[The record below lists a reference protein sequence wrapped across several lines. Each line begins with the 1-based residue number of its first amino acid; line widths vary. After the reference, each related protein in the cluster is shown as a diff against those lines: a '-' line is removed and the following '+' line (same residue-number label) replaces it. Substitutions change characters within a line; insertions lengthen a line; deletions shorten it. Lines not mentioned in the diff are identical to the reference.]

1 MLFREFLSNVAEQTI
16 DSDIFKWVVSGLLG
30 VITSIGGF
38 WLSDLT
44 TRINNIS
51 HDLSERSQRVSVL
64 EANVDGLNKRLDR
77 IELKIDYLIQEKSKK
92 D

>member
-1 MLFREFLSNVAEQTI
+1 MSLRNLLTEVANSTV

-30 VITSIGGF
+30 VISSIGGF

-44 TRINNIS
+44 SRINSIS
-51 HDLSERSQRVSVL
+51 QELSERSQRVSVL

-77 IELKIDYLIQEKSKK
+77 IELKIDYLIQEKSKRP
-92 D
+92 

>member
-44 TRINNIS
+44 ARINNIS